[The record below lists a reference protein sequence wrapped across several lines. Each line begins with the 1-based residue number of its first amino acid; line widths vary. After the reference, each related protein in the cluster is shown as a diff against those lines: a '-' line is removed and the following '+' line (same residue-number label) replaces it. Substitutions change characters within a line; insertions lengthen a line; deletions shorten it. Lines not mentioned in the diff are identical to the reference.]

1 MNFEL
6 IQDYDDAID
15 QLLIICTIES
25 YQKFRIP
32 GKYIY
37 DLSKGE
43 ISIEEHNNMCEIE
56 FRRRM
61 RKFLDRG
68 FKFPEE
74 QF

>member
-1 MNFEL
+1 MR
-6 IQDYDDAID
+6 
-15 QLLIICTIES
+15 T
-25 YQKFRIP
+25 P

-43 ISIEEHNNMCEIE
+43 ISIEEHNNLCEIE

-68 FKFPEE
+68 YKFPEE